1 MTTPPPWPVRQQGA
15 TAPSSIAE
23 LVDVESRGLYRM
35 ALLECCVAYR
45 ADREWLARHIAT
57 QKLRLA
63 AHIEA
68 GWDAAIYADGAIA
81 YFESR
86 WRVRVDVDLARVD
99 VANADPPPAPGRGSP
114 VRSERV
120 RRRITLDREIEQLV
134 AFRPRKPG
142 IFPTAAHAAPN
153 PSAGQM
159 AAPPHNL
166 YVYDDS
172 LAVGVKP
179 FTMDTARHL
188 ARHRGDPYREFVLDR
203 LAPRK
208 HTDRLLA
215 QLLRRRGQPRVP
227 RIPIDDLKRD
237 IAIVSEC
244 ANAAKPSF
252 PRIMQQFSPDLATR
266 MGYVDGARRPPTKT
280 PPGIQPFAWKTN
292 MDRRRQLRRQLAHR
306 WETLRPWV
314 TPDPDSRPMG
324 EWKPARRE
332 ELAPVDGVL
341 KYVDKQTE
349 PQVVKTTHKRC
360 LMPGESVE
368 FPRARVRRT
377 VKTIKRR

>member
-1 MTTPPPWPVRQQGA
+1 MPRVGAADPPA
-15 TAPSSIAE
+15 ITE

-63 AHIEA
+63 ALIEA
-68 GWDAAIYADGAIA
+68 GWDAAIDADGAIA
-81 YFESR
+81 YFEQR
-86 WRVRVDVDLARVD
+86 WYVRVDVDLARVD
-99 VANADPPPAPGRGSP
+99 LADADPQPAPGRGSLD
-114 VRSERV
+114 RSAEG
-120 RRRITLDREIEQLV
+120 RRRAIVDREIAQLV

-142 IFPTAAHAAPN
+142 IFPTAARAAPN

-172 LAVGVKP
+172 LAIGVKP

-188 ARHRGDPYREFVLDR
+188 ARHRGDPDREFVLDR

-215 QLLRRRGQPRVP
+215 QLLRRRDQPRAP
-227 RIPIDDLKRD
+227 RIPTGDLKRD
-237 IAIVSEC
+237 IAIVYEC

-252 PRIMQQFSPDLATR
+252 LRIMQQLRPDLARRT
-266 MGYVDGARRPPTKT
+266 GYVDGARRPPSNP
-280 PPGIQPFAWKTN
+280 PPGIPAFTWKTA
-292 MDRRRQLRRQLAHR
+292 MDRWTDLRRQLTHR
-306 WETLRPWV
+306 WETLRPWMM
-314 TPDPDSRPMG
+314 PDSDTRPMK
-324 EWKPARRE
+324 EWKTSTLARSDPGLLVKSKPDR
-332 ELAPVDGVL
+332 PVRSSG
-341 KYVDKQTE
+341 
-349 PQVVKTTHKRC
+349 
-360 LMPGESVE
+360 
-368 FPRARVRRT
+368 
-377 VKTIKRR
+377 

>member
-1 MTTPPPWPVRQQGA
+1 MTTRKVGAASSSGRFAGRHRVGMTTPPPWPVRQQGA
-15 TAPSSIAE
+15 TDPSSIAE

-99 VANADPPPAPGRGSP
+99 VANADPPPALGRGSP
-114 VRSERV
+114 VRSKRV
-120 RRRITLDREIEQLV
+120 RRRKAVDREIEQLV
-134 AFRPRKPG
+134 AYRPSKPG
-142 IFPTAAHAAPN
+142 FFPTPARATPDPAAGKLATSQRN
-153 PSAGQM
+153 T
-159 AAPPHNL
+159 L
-166 YVYDDS
+166 YIYDDVV
-172 LAVGVKP
+172 AVGVKP
-179 FTMDTARHL
+179 LTADTARHL
-188 ARHRGDPYREFVLDR
+188 ARHPGDPDREFVLDR
-203 LAPRK
+203 LAARK

-215 QLLRRRGQPRVP
+215 QMLRRSGQPRVP
-227 RIPIDDLKRD
+227 RIPTDDLKRD

-252 PRIMQQFSPDLATR
+252 PRIMQQLSPDLATR
-266 MGYVDGARRPPTKT
+266 RGYVDGARRPPRKT

-306 WETLRPWV
+306 WETLSPWV
-314 TPDPDSRPMG
+314 TPDPDTRPCGSGSRHVGRNSPLSTACSSTSTRRRNRRSSRR
-324 EWKPARRE
+324 PAT
-332 ELAPVDGVL
+332 A
-341 KYVDKQTE
+341 
-349 PQVVKTTHKRC
+349 
-360 LMPGESVE
+360 
-368 FPRARVRRT
+368 A
-377 VKTIKRR
+377 